1 MARRL
6 LDQKLMNINIIT
18 LFPEIFLALNS
29 GLLGQAIE
37 RKEIVIN
44 IINLRDH
51 SLNDYGQ
58 VDDKPYGGGEG
69 MVLMAEP
76 LDRSIQS
83 IPITQRGTIV
93 NLSPQGEKLSQPKAK
108 EISKLNNLT
117 IIAGRYE
124 GIDERIINQYVDEEI
139 SIGDFVLS
147 GGEFAA
153 LTLIDVCARFI
164 PGVIGNHKSVELD
177 SFSAGLLKGPVF
189 TRPEKYNN
197 ETVPEILLSGNH
209 ALIQEWKEEQ
219 SLLRTLERRPELLNN
234 IKLTKKQKKLLE
246 D

>member
-76 LDRSIQS
+76 LDRSLQS

-93 NLSPQGEKLSQPKAK
+93 NLSPQGEKLSQAKAQ

-147 GGEFAA
+147 GE
-153 LTLIDVCARFI
+153 
-164 PGVIGNHKSVELD
+164 
-177 SFSAGLLKGPVF
+177 
-189 TRPEKYNN
+189 
-197 ETVPEILLSGNH
+197 
-209 ALIQEWKEEQ
+209 
-219 SLLRTLERRPELLNN
+219 SLPH
-234 IKLTKKQKKLLE
+234 
-246 D
+246 

>member
-1 MARRL
+1 
-6 LDQKLMNINIIT
+6 MNINIIT

-76 LDRSIQS
+76 LDRSLQS

-93 NLSPQGEKLSQPKAK
+93 NLSPQGEKLSQAKAQ
-108 EISKLNNLT
+108 EISKLNN
-117 IIAGRYE
+117 
-124 GIDERIINQYVDEEI
+124 
-139 SIGDFVLS
+139 
-147 GGEFAA
+147 
-153 LTLIDVCARFI
+153 
-164 PGVIGNHKSVELD
+164 
-177 SFSAGLLKGPVF
+177 
-189 TRPEKYNN
+189 
-197 ETVPEILLSGNH
+197 
-209 ALIQEWKEEQ
+209 
-219 SLLRTLERRPELLNN
+219 
-234 IKLTKKQKKLLE
+234 
-246 D
+246 

>member
-1 MARRL
+1 
-6 LDQKLMNINIIT
+6 MNINIIT

-44 IINLRDH
+44 IINIRDH

-76 LDRSIQS
+76 LDRSLQS

-93 NLSPQGEKLSQPKAK
+93 NLSPQGEKLSQAKAQ

>member
-1 MARRL
+1 
-6 LDQKLMNINIIT
+6 MNINIIT
-18 LFPEIFLALNS
+18 LFPEIFVALNS

-37 RKEIVIN
+37 RKDITIN
-44 IINLRDH
+44 LLNLRDCSMNKH
-51 SLNDYGQ
+51 GQ

-76 LDRSIQS
+76 LEQS
-83 IPITQRGTIV
+83 IKSISEAKRGHVI
-93 NLSPQGEKLSQPKAK
+93 NLSPQGTKLSQTKAQDLARY
-108 EISKLNNLT
+108 SNLT

-153 LTLIDVCARFI
+153 LALIDACARFI
-164 PGVIGNHKSVELD
+164 PGVIGNQKSVDLD

-189 TRPEKYNN
+189 TRPEKFNN
-197 ETVPEILLSGNH
+197 EPVPDVLLSGNH
-209 ALIQEWKEEQ
+209 ARIQEWREDQ
-219 SLLRTLERRPELLNN
+219 SLLRTMERRPELLNE
-234 IKLTKKQKKLLE
+234 IKLTKKQIKLLE